1 MTVYAWSAQDD
12 ESPGGDVAP
21 VTPHDTNPFT
31 TERASGETITGFRM
45 LRANTAGVIRVIT
58 EAGNTRDMNF
68 LAGESRPIFATHVKS
83 TGTTATGI
91 EAHV

>member
-1 MTVYAWSAQDD
+1 MTIYAWSGSDD

-21 VTPHDTNPFT
+21 VTPHDSNAFT
-31 TERASGETITGFRM
+31 TTRASGEVITGFRM
-45 LRANTAGVIRVIT
+45 LRATTAGVIRVIT
-58 EAGNTRDMNF
+58 EAGNTRDMAF
-68 LAGESRPIFATHVKS
+68 LAGESRPVMGTHVKS